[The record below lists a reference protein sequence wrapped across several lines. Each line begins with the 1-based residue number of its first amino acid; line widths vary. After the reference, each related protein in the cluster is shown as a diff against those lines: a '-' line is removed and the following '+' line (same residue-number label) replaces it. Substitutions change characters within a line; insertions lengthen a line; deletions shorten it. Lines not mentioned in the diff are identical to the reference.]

1 MLYFTV
7 LFFILTF
14 FPNLFLPAEANI
26 QADPLLTPEAIR
38 PAWYFLAPY
47 QLIKTIPND
56 VMGISLVVIFSMV
69 LLFWPFL
76 DAKDAERNIRKRPM
90 LLSLGLIV
98 LALWAIFTI
107 WGMYS

>member
-1 MLYFTV
+1 
-7 LFFILTF
+7 
-14 FPNLFLPAEANI
+14 
-26 QADPLLTPEAIR
+26 
-38 PAWYFLAPY
+38 
-47 QLIKTIPND
+47 
-56 VMGISLVVIFSMV
+56 MGISLVVIFSMV

-76 DAKDAERNIRKRPM
+76 DAKDAGRNIRKRPM